1 MNRDYTG
8 KNFDPNRCASSAQYG
23 GRWSSTV
30 QCSRKPQPGGRYC
43 KQHDPDKIKN
53 VEAIKSEVYDASSAV
68 RVAKHRVLA
77 AALEEELDTTKL
89 AEARK
94 LYPRG
99 AVAPAARNRSSTGS
113 EREVPTPLHG
123 DLT

>member
-8 KNFDPNRCASSAQYG
+8 KNFDPNRCASSATYG

-43 KQHDPDKIKN
+43 KQHDPDKIKD

-68 RVAKHRVLA
+68 WVAKHRVLA

-89 AEARK
+89 TEARK
-94 LYPRG
+94 LYLEARSRQQL
-99 AVAPAARNRSSTGS
+99 AIEAAREANVKYPRHYT
-113 EREVPTPLHG
+113 ET
-123 DLT
+123 